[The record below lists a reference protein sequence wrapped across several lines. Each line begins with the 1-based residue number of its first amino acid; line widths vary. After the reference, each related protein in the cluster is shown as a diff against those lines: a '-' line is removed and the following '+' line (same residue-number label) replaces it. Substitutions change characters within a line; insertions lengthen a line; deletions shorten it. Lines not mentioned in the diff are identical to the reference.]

1 MQEYSVLG
9 GKCPGESKKKLG
21 GFCPWW
27 KMSRRI
33 EKKIGRKLSWEEN
46 IQEDRKKIRRK
57 LSWKENVQENRKKNQ
72 EDFVPG
78 GKCPGRIVKKF
89 GRIIEEENVAGG
101 KCLGGFCNSVLM
113 VW

>member
-33 EKKIGRKLSWEEN
+33 EKKTWEE
-46 IQEDRKKIRRK
+46 IVLGGK
-57 LSWKENVQENRKKNQ
+57 
-72 EDFVPG
+72 FPG
-78 GKCPGRIVKKF
+78 GLKIY
-89 GRIIEEENVAGG
+89 
-101 KCLGGFCNSVLM
+101 LGGICD
-113 VW
+113 

>member
-46 IQEDRKKIRRK
+46 IQEDRKK
-57 LSWKENVQENRKKNQ
+57 NQ
-72 EDFVPG
+72 EEIVLG
-78 GKCPGRIVKKF
+78 GKCPGESEKKSGGF
-89 GRIIEEENVAGG
+89 CSRGKMSWEDRKKIWEDYRGG
-101 KCLGGFCNSVLM
+101 KCSGRKMSGRIL
-113 VW
+113 

>member
-46 IQEDRKKIRRK
+46 
-57 LSWKENVQENRKKNQ
+57 VQENRKKNQ

-89 GRIIEEENVAGG
+89 GRIIEEEYVAGG
-101 KCLGGFCNSVLM
+101 KCLGGFCNSVTNYCM
-113 VW
+113 FSV

>member
-46 IQEDRKKIRRK
+46 IQE
-57 LSWKENVQENRKKNQ
+57 NQ
-72 EDFVPG
+72 KYIWEEYVTRIYCPGGYFPG
-78 GKCPGRIVKKF
+78 GKCHFVSF
-89 GRIIEEENVAGG
+89 GG
-101 KCLGGFCNSVLM
+101 KCLGRILYRRKIGEENM
-113 VW
+113 PGGK